1 MVEKSSNR
9 ERHRLLREP
18 NPLLV
23 KELRSRMRGARAF
36 GLLTLYLLLLSCVA
50 SAIYYSSSQSM
61 VLTGRANTAPVGK
74 SVFYGIGLLEIFLVA
89 LFTPSLTSAAISG
102 EKDRKTFELL
112 RTTLLSARRIVTGK
126 LSSALIY
133 ILLLILAAIPFES
146 LAFILGGVT
155 LVELGLAV
163 LIMVATA
170 ISFAVIGLYFSS
182 LARRT
187 RASTILTNTVVLL
200 LVVGLPLIAV
210 LIATLVDPFIYG
222 YYSGISYASWVE
234 DLALGS
240 VYVIAS
246 LSPVG
251 AAALTA
257 VGIEE
262 GGGSIWTFDIGL
274 SIDVPAAWIL
284 FVVAH
289 LILAVILFSATVK
302 RVERQETQ

>member
-1 MVEKSSNR
+1 MGEKRSKP
-9 ERHRLLREP
+9 ERRRLLREP

-61 VLTGRANTAPVGK
+61 VLTGGANTAPVGK
-74 SVFYGIGLLEIFLVA
+74 AVFYGIGLLEVFMVA
-89 LFTPSLTSAAISG
+89 IITPSLTNGAISG
-102 EKDRKTFELL
+102 EKERKTFELL
-112 RTTLLSARRIVTGK
+112 RTTLLSARRIVIGK
-126 LSSALIY
+126 LSSALVY
-133 ILLLILAAIPFES
+133 IVLLILAAIPLES

-155 LVELGLAV
+155 LVELGLAQ
-163 LIMVATA
+163 LIMIATA
-170 ISFAVIGLYFSS
+170 ISFAVIGLFFSS
-182 LARRT
+182 LTRRT
-187 RASTILTNTVVLL
+187 RASAILTNTVVLL
-200 LVVGLPLIAV
+200 VIIGLPLIAV
-210 LIATLVDPFIYG
+210 LIASLADPYIYG
-222 YYSGISYASWVE
+222 YYSGISYPSWVE

-262 GGGSIWTFDIGL
+262 TGSIWTFDIGL
-274 SIDVPAAWIL
+274 TMDVPAPWIL
-284 FVVAH
+284 FVIAH
-289 LILAVILFSATVK
+289 LILAAILFSATVK
-302 RVERQETQ
+302 RVKRQETQ